1 MPTCSASH
9 LNSLSLSF
17 LLCKGK
23 IIVLNSQGCSEAEG
37 NNAYRVCLAHKR
49 NYCCYFKYDYYSCSW
64 CPTQPGL
71 RIPHLSPSRKIWG
84 PASCGTGYLS
94 PPRQLRAGTTGHE
107 SPSPPLFPPPP
118 KPLLLPGVPGNAP
131 GREGV
136 VLARDPALGSPAP
149 VSMATARAES
159 AAPSPGGHAPAA
171 AYVTR
176 RAARSQTRGRFPARR

>member
-1 MPTCSASH
+1 MCLTHRAVLRMKGITPIGCAWHINVTIASITSTIIIHVRGAPPSPASASH
-9 LNSLSLSF
+9 
-17 LLCKGK
+17 
-23 IIVLNSQGCSEAEG
+23 
-37 NNAYRVCLAHKR
+37 
-49 NYCCYFKYDYYSCSW
+49 
-64 CPTQPGL
+64 T
-71 RIPHLSPSRKIWG
+71 SPQAARFRG

-107 SPSPPLFPPPP
+107 SPSPLLFPPPP

-159 AAPSPGGHAPAA
+159 AAPSRDGHAPAA